1 MKNQSLSLRCQL
13 GPNLPG
19 RRAVACVIGAVGYCI
34 AAACV
39 PKMALPLGVVGGF
52 LAIESAFGIQKALE
66 KMRFESAMLGK
77 HRQWM
82 THEEFSQ
89 VAIQAA
95 GVGARWLGYGFS
107 WDAEHCQSTVDF
119 LKQDWRELY
128 RQAVTNTAKLR
139 YVKGHFADCMLHP
152 LTSLNVLRTMKD
164 VVSTQPG
171 YAWIHAMGEEKPL
184 LLPSKNFEGHAA
196 VFGTTGAGKSRFLEL
211 MIHQAILMDYT
222 VIVIDPKGDKGL
234 VKTMRAACNRAG
246 RETDYLHFHPGHPE
260 ESVNLNLLA
269 NFTRSDEVASRISDS
284 LPGQGGEGQIFIDM
298 GRGALRTICS
308 GLEILGKKPT
318 FRNLHYFF
326 ANRRELAER
335 VLYKVLI
342 EKYGAEEIDAAL
354 AGKKATTQFEAL
366 VIFYQLRRIATPEL
380 ESIIALAE
388 RDEDS
393 FAKTTQSTWLLL
405 SALTGGDLGKKLSPS
420 DSGGNAELFYDTRK
434 IIEQKGVFYLG
445 LDSLTDSGMARAIG
459 SMMLADLAATAGAR
473 YDFENAPAP
482 VMLFVDEAAELTC
495 EPLTQM
501 LNKARGA
508 NFSICLASQTISDFV
523 AKAKDRAEALRILAN
538 LNNFFA
544 LRCNDLET
552 QTFLMNRIPK
562 TRICTT
568 VKAHGVST
576 SATNL
581 IAEGGS
587 VSERVTEEEA
597 DLVPAPLLS
606 ALPNCEYFGVVAG
619 GHVIKG
625 RIPILVETAQ
635 DFKEGA

>member
-1 MKNQSLSLRCQL
+1 MKNQNLACQL

-19 RRAVACVIGAVGYCI
+19 RRAAVCAIGAAGYGL
-34 AAACV
+34 AAACL
-39 PKMALPLGVVGGF
+39 PQMALPLGVVGGY
-52 LAIESAFGIQKALE
+52 LATKSALGIREALV

-77 HRQWM
+77 RRQWM
-82 THEEFSQ
+82 THDEFAQ
-89 VAIQAA
+89 LAVQAA
-95 GVGARWLGYGFS
+95 GVESRWLGYGFS

-128 RQAVTNTAKLR
+128 RQAVTNTAKLH
-139 YVKGHFADCMLHP
+139 YVKGHFADCLLHP
-152 LTSLNVLRTMKD
+152 LTSLNILRTMKD

-171 YAWIHAMGEEKPL
+171 YAWIHAMGEEKSL

-211 MIHQAILMDYT
+211 MIHQAILMGYT

-234 VKTMRAACNRAG
+234 VKTTRAACIRAG
-246 RETDYLHFHPGHPE
+246 RQSDYLYFHPGHPE
-260 ESVNLNLLA
+260 ESINLNLLA
-269 NFTRSDEVASRISDS
+269 NSTRTDEIASRIADS
-284 LPGQGGEGQIFIDM
+284 LPGQGGDSQPFIDM
-298 GRGALRTICS
+298 GRGALRTICV
-308 GLEILGKKPT
+308 GLAILGRKPT

-326 ANRRELAER
+326 ANRRELAEQ
-335 VLYKVLI
+335 VLYQVLTKTYGVDVI
-342 EKYGAEEIDAAL
+342 EEAL
-354 AGKKATTQFEAL
+354 SGKKSASRLETL
-366 VIFYQLRRIATPEL
+366 IVFYQSRRMVTPEL

-393 FAKTTQSTWLLL
+393 FSKTTQSTWLLL
-405 SALTGGDLGKKLSPS
+405 TALASGDLGKKLSPS
-420 DSGGNAELFYDTRK
+420 EDDDKKPFYDTRK
-434 IIEQKGVFYLG
+434 IIEQRGVFYLG
-445 LDSLTDSGMARAIG
+445 LDALTDSGMARAIG
-459 SMMLADLAATAGAR
+459 SMMLADLASTAGAR
-473 YDFENAPAP
+473 YDFETAPAP

-501 LNKARGA
+501 LNKSRGA

-544 LRCNDLET
+544 LRCNDPET
-552 QTFLMNRIPK
+552 QRFLMERIPK
-562 TRICTT
+562 TRIRTT

-576 SATNL
+576 SARNL

-635 DFKEGA
+635 EFKEGA

>member
-1 MKNQSLSLRCQL
+1 M
-13 GPNLPG
+13 
-19 RRAVACVIGAVGYCI
+19 
-34 AAACV
+34 
-39 PKMALPLGVVGGF
+39 
-52 LAIESAFGIQKALE
+52 
-66 KMRFESAMLGK
+66 
-77 HRQWM
+77 
-82 THEEFSQ
+82 
-89 VAIQAA
+89 
-95 GVGARWLGYGFS
+95 
-107 WDAEHCQSTVDF
+107 
-119 LKQDWRELY
+119 
-128 RQAVTNTAKLR
+128 
-139 YVKGHFADCMLHP
+139 
-152 LTSLNVLRTMKD
+152 
-164 VVSTQPG
+164 
-171 YAWIHAMGEEKPL
+171 
-184 LLPSKNFEGHAA
+184 
-196 VFGTTGAGKSRFLEL
+196 
-211 MIHQAILMDYT
+211 
-222 VIVIDPKGDKGL
+222 
-234 VKTMRAACNRAG
+234 
-246 RETDYLHFHPGHPE
+246 
-260 ESVNLNLLA
+260 
-269 NFTRSDEVASRISDS
+269 
-284 LPGQGGEGQIFIDM
+284 
-298 GRGALRTICS
+298 
-308 GLEILGKKPT
+308 
-318 FRNLHYFF
+318 
-326 ANRRELAER
+326 AER

-342 EKYGAEEIDAAL
+342 DKYGAEEIDAAL

-405 SALTGGDLGKKLSPS
+405 SALAGGDLGKKLSPS

-508 NFSICLASQTISDFV
+508 SFSICLASQTISDFV

-562 TRICTT
+562 THICTT

-576 SATNL
+576 SAKNL